1 MAQQKTL
8 KQILALLPELVRDVS
23 DCEKSLDEDKQY
35 LRRSY
40 VRSLFAMIEGTIHC
54 VKELE
59 FAELYA
65 HKKTS
70 IPTLVALKEKMFDI
84 DEKGKI
90 KENTKFVKSVNNLRF
105 MVNTFDRLYGKKLD
119 LGIGKSI
126 WTSFK
131 SAIKI
136 RNRITHP
143 KEPGDLNISDRELA
157 IAKNVNEWFNVIVKD
172 IIEHISD
179 FYK

>member
-1 MAQQKTL
+1 MEQKKTL
-8 KQILALLPELVRDVS
+8 KQILELLPELVRDVS
-23 DCEKSLDEDKQY
+23 DCEESLAEDKQY

-59 FAELYA
+59 FGELYTR
-65 HKKTS
+65 KKAC
-70 IPTLVALKEKMFDI
+70 IPTLVALKEEMFDI

-90 KENTKFVKSVNNLRF
+90 KKNTKFVMSANNLRF
-105 MVNTFDRLYGKKLD
+105 MVNTFERLYGKDLD
-119 LGIGKSI
+119 LGIGTLR

-131 SAIKI
+131 RAIKI

-143 KEPGDLNISDRELA
+143 KEPGDLNISGKELA
-157 IAKNVNEWFNVIVKD
+157 IAKNVNEWFNGIVKD
-172 IIEHISD
+172 IIEHISL